1 VTVLWSGGRS
11 RPPTPRENPAAEAAA
26 GPLDLSA
33 PVPAPAPGAGGR
45 TDDVPRPPRA
55 RARARDEGRGKD
67 VVISAALATIAL
79 GADHGGFEL
88 KEQLKNHLREQGHSI
103 RDLGTNSKDPVDYP
117 KIAKAVA
124 ELVASGGARFGI
136 MIDGAGI
143 GSAMTANKVPG
154 ILAAAA
160 YNEALA
166 RNSRE
171 HNDANVLTL
180 GAGQVDV
187 PAAKRIVDVFLNTE
201 CTVDRHRARVKMI
214 RDLDKRGG
222 RSGVVPTDKDLSA
235 EDIGR
240 ITDRVREILAQGGG
254 AAPAGALL
262 PPDKVAK
269 LIDHTLLKPEATAE
283 EIEKL
288 CREAVQYGF
297 FAVCVNAVWVPKVKA
312 LVRGTPVKVCAV
324 VGFPLGAQAP
334 EIKLLEARRALRE
347 GAQEI
352 DMVINIG
359 ALKSKDDR
367 IVARDIRGVVEV
379 CNEARALCKVIIETS
394 LLNDEEKVRACE
406 LAMKAGAH
414 YVKTSTGFSK
424 GGATVEDIRLMARTV
439 APRKLGVKASG
450 GVRTY
455 ADLMKMVEAGA
466 TRVGSSNS
474 VNILQEATQMAGK
487 R

>member
-1 VTVLWSGGRS
+1 
-11 RPPTPRENPAAEAAA
+11 
-26 GPLDLSA
+26 
-33 PVPAPAPGAGGR
+33 
-45 TDDVPRPPRA
+45 
-55 RARARDEGRGKD
+55 
-67 VVISAALATIAL
+67 LATFQIAL

-88 KEQLKNHLREQGHSI
+88 KEQLKSFLRDKGHAI
-103 RDLGTNSKDPVDYP
+103 RDVGTNSKDPVDYP
-117 KIAKAVA
+117 KIARAVA
-124 ELVASGGARFGI
+124 ELVSTGAVRYGI

-154 ILAAAA
+154 VLAAAA

-180 GAGQVDV
+180 GAGQVS
-187 PAAKRIVDVFLNTE
+187 AEQAKRIVEVFLETE

-214 RDLDKRGG
+214 RELDQGG
-222 RSGVVPTDKDLSA
+222 RGVNPPGRELSA
-235 EDIGR
+235 DDIAR
-240 ITDRVREILAQGGG
+240 ITNRVKEILQQGGG
-254 AAPAGALL
+254 SAAPATHLL

-269 LIDHTLLKPEATAE
+269 LIDHTVLKPEATAE
-283 EIEKL
+283 DIDKL
-288 CREAVQYGF
+288 CAEAAKYGF
-297 FAVCVNAVWVPKVKA
+297 YSVCVNPVWVSKA
-312 LVRGTPVKVCAV
+312 KQLLRGTPVKVCAV

-367 IVARDIRGVVEV
+367 LVARDIRGVVEV
-379 CNEARALCKVIIETS
+379 CDEARAVSKVILETA
-394 LLNDEEKVRACE
+394 LLNDEEKVRGCE
-406 LAMKAGAH
+406 LSMKAGADF
-414 YVKTSTGFSK
+414 VKTSTGFSK
-424 GGATVEDIRLMARTV
+424 GGATPEDIALMARVV

-455 ADLMKMVEAGA
+455 ADLMKMVQAGA

-474 VNILQEATQMAGK
+474 VKILEEAAQAVSGT

>member
-1 VTVLWSGGRS
+1 A
-11 RPPTPRENPAAEAAA
+11 RPPN
-26 GPLDLSA
+26 
-33 PVPAPAPGAGGR
+33 
-45 TDDVPRPPRA
+45 
-55 RARARDEGRGKD
+55 
-67 VVISAALATIAL
+67 LATFQIAL

-88 KEQLKNHLREQGHSI
+88 KEQLKSFLRDKGHAL
-103 RDLGTNSKDPVDYP
+103 RDVGTNSKDPVDYP

-124 ELVASGGARFGI
+124 DLVSTGAVRFGI

-143 GSAMTANKVPG
+143 GSAMVANKVPG
-154 ILAAAA
+154 VLAAAV

-180 GAGQVDV
+180 GAGQVN
-187 PAAKRIVDVFLNTE
+187 AEQARRIVEIFLETE

-214 RDLDKRGG
+214 RELDQGG
-222 RSGVVPTDKDLSA
+222 RGVNPPGRELSA
-235 EDIGR
+235 DDIAR
-240 ITDRVREILAQGGG
+240 ITNRVKEILQGGG
-254 AAPAGALL
+254 SAATASNLL

-269 LIDHTLLKPEATAE
+269 LIDHTVLKPEATAE
-283 EIEKL
+283 DIDKL
-288 CREAVQYGF
+288 CAEAAKYGF
-297 FAVCVNAVWVPKVKA
+297 YSVCVNPVWVPKAKQ
-312 LVRGTPVKVCAV
+312 LLRGTPVKVCAV
-324 VGFPLGAQAP
+324 VGFPLGAQA
-334 EIKLLEARRALRE
+334 
-347 GAQEI
+347 QEI

-367 IVARDIRGVVEV
+367 LVARDIRGVVEV
-379 CNEARALCKVIIETS
+379 CDEARAVSKVILETA
-394 LLNDEEKVRACE
+394 LLNDEEKVRGCE
-406 LAMKAGAH
+406 LSMKAGADF
-414 YVKTSTGFSK
+414 VKTSTGFSK
-424 GGATVEDIRLMARTV
+424 GGAIPEDIALMARVV

-474 VNILQEATQMAGK
+474 VKILEEAAQAVSGK